1 MKSSSKP
8 RPKNIDSTIAK
19 LKDMQREQD
28 ELTKR
33 DMFIEFLGSSG
44 LNLID
49 EKKHQQPRKR
59 YLP

>member
-1 MKSSSKP
+1 MDLNATLEK
-8 RPKNIDSTIAK
+8 IV
-19 LKDMQREQD
+19 DMQREKN
-28 ELTKR
+28 EFKRR

-49 EKKHQQPRKR
+49 ETKHKQPRKR